1 MAALS
6 FSLDGYRTLVTGLMG
21 RGYQVCRFAE
31 VRPDRPHL
39 VLRHDLDMSIEAA
52 VEVAEIEAELGVKA
66 HHFPLLRTEFYN
78 VFSRA
83 GTAGLRRIAELGHHI
98 GLHFDASLYED
109 NVAVL
114 DRMAERECRVLED
127 VIGAPIDV
135 ISFHRPS
142 AALMGLDRLI
152 AGRLHTYLPRFFS
165 DIGYCSDSQGSW
177 RFGEPFDHAAV
188 AAGTALQLLTHP
200 LWWTSDAA
208 AGVIDKLE
216 GFLRARAAL
225 LHDEMAANCLPYRA
239 HRTVL
244 AAEGTS
250 RL

>member
-6 FSLDGYRTLVTGLMG
+6 FSLDGYRTLLTGLIG
-21 RGYQVCRFAE
+21 RGYQVRRFAE
-31 VRPDRPHL
+31 VQPDKPHL

-52 VEVAEIEAELGVKA
+52 VEIAEIEAELGTTA

-83 GTAGLRRIAELGHHI
+83 GTAGLRRIAALGHHI

-109 NVAVL
+109 NAEVL

-127 VIGAPIDV
+127 LIGAPIEV

-142 AALMGLDRLI
+142 TALMGLDRLI

-177 RFGEPFDHAAV
+177 RFGEPFDNAAV
-188 AAGTALQLLTHP
+188 TAGTALQLLTHP

-216 GFLRARAAL
+216 AFLRTRDAL

-239 HRTVL
+239 HRAVL
-244 AAEGTS
+244 ADEGRS